1 MCSSCF
7 CDVLLGPGLLNHP
20 PDPSSAEQVGR
31 NQSPDPTMGSGSP
44 EQCWSLFE
52 LFLSRWLGRAAS
64 GPHARKQ
71 PGPGGRA
78 ASGICALKQPGPGK
92 PEDADTCST
101 CIDQAPKKLWRYTS
115 SLTNAGGGNVNSTVF
130 FQGKIDSGDI
140 LPLSSAGTQWQAQ
153 VLLVYHMCSN
163 VSSRSGLAA
172 VYPSI

>member
-7 CDVLLGPGLLNHP
+7 RDVLLGPGLLNHP

-44 EQCWSLFE
+44 EQCWGLFE

-115 SLTNAGGGNVNSTVF
+115 SLTNVNSTIF
-130 FQGKIDSGDI
+130 FQGKIDPGDI